1 MSDTVNKKS
10 RPVNL
15 ELQTIRLPVTAIASI
30 LHRVSGVLTFFALA
44 VLLSLLAKSLQSA
57 DGFALAASWFDSSI
71 VKLLIWAILSVL
83 MYHIVFGIRHMIM
96 DMGYWEE
103 LSSGSASARGGFIV
117 TVVLIIL
124 MGVLVW

>member
-57 DGFALAASWFDSSI
+57 DGFALVASWFDSTI
-71 VKLLIWAILSVL
+71 VKLFIWAILSVL

-103 LSSGSASARGGFIV
+103 LSSGAASARGGFIV

>member
-57 DGFALAASWFDSSI
+57 DGFALVASWFDSSI